1 MRNLN
6 IFVTKGPWNNN
17 IKKDGDNVGIFNS
30 LLRAPW
36 FMEVVEYLIPE
47 GNTVPTREKIYK
59 NALLKLL
66 IGY

>member
-6 IFVTKGPWNNN
+6 IFATKGPWNNN
-17 IKKDGDNVGIFNS
+17 IKIDRNNVGIFNS

-36 FMEVVEYLIPE
+36 FMEVVEYLIPD
-47 GNTVPTREKIYK
+47 GNIVPTREKIYK